1 VRENSPITDDQAD
14 EAAFQERR
22 TVGYALTRWDELRD
36 QGGMP
41 NRSSCLAVFD
51 EDFLPGT
58 FVVEISDND
67 DEDTIIDCGSKFREA
82 LGRNPVGKAMR
93 DVMPSATER
102 GLEFWRVAAEL
113 KKPIADVGEFTNPN
127 GHDILYRSV
136 FLPVSEDGVR
146 ITHLIGAFS
155 YRMVH

>member
-1 VRENSPITDDQAD
+1 MLKKSPTPENQAD
-14 EAAFQERR
+14 DNIFRERR
-22 TVGYALTRWDELRD
+22 TVGYALTRWDKLREK
-36 QGGMP
+36 GGLP

-58 FVVEISDND
+58 FVVEISDGD
-67 DEDTIIDCGSKFREA
+67 DEDMIIDCGARFREA
-82 LGRNPVGKAMR
+82 LGRDPVGRAMR
-93 DVMPSATER
+93 DIMPSATER

-113 KKPIADVGEFTNPN
+113 KKPIADVGEFTNPK
-127 GHDILYRSV
+127 GQDILYRSV
-136 FLPVSEDGVR
+136 FLPVSEDGIR